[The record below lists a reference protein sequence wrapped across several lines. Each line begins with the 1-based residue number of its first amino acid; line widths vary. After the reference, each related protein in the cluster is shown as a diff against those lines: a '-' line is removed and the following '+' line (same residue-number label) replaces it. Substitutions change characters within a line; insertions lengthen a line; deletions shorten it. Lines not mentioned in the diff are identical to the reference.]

1 MSQRQE
7 RIADLLQRELS
18 DIIRRD
24 VRDPRVGLASVSSL
38 KVGRDLGHA
47 KVQISVLED
56 DEDARQEAI
65 DALTHA
71 RGYIR
76 SLLARRVSHLRTVPQ
91 LSFHLDRGA
100 EHSQRINELLE
111 SLHDDRSEDD
121 GDAPS

>member
-1 MSQRQE
+1 MNQRQA
-7 RIADLLQRELS
+7 RVADLLQRELS

-47 KVQISVLED
+47 KVQISVL
-56 DEDARQEAI
+56 DEDEEARQEAI
-65 DALTHA
+65 DALTNA
-71 RGYIR
+71 RGFIR
-76 SLLARRVSHLRTVPQ
+76 SLLARRVQLRTVPQ

-111 SLHDDRSEDD
+111 SLHDDRSDD
-121 GDAPS
+121 DSDAPS

>member
-1 MSQRQE
+1 MNQRQA
-7 RIADLLQRELS
+7 RVADLLQRELS

-47 KVQISVLED
+47 KVQISVLDED
-56 DEDARQEAI
+56 DEARQEAI
-65 DALTHA
+65 DALTNA
-71 RGYIR
+71 RGFIR
-76 SLLARRVSHLRTVPQ
+76 SLLARRVQLRTVPQ

-111 SLHDDRSEDD
+111 SLHDDRSDD
-121 GDAPS
+121 DSDAPS